1 MVPTAPVFL
10 THVPSLVF
18 VGIDWSSHHHLMH
31 AVHHVNGSIRWAN
44 LDRPFWLPLA
54 LLVTVGIGENH
65 VAPVPGA
72 AQGIVWRCAAIAY
85 FALAVGAR

>member
-1 MVPTAPVFL
+1 V
-10 THVPSLVF
+10 
-18 VGIDWSSHHHLMH
+18 
-31 AVHHVNGSIRWAN
+31 AN
-44 LDRPFWLPLA
+44 LDLPFWLSLA
-54 LLVTVGIGENH
+54 LLVTAGMGENH